1 MDKARRYA
9 VSLKTARRVAA
20 TDCEKVPDR
29 RGIYMFLEGGR
40 VMYVGKA
47 ASLRER
53 IKHQTHHAH
62 RGHHRTTSPLASTL
76 ANNMATDST
85 GLKPDASNRHWR
97 NAVLEHAKRVR
108 RMSVRYVRILD
119 NDMAA
124 VAERE
129 AIEMYRPEFNRR

>member
-1 MDKARRYA
+1 MANARRYA
-9 VSLKTARRVAA
+9 ESLGAARRVAA
-20 TDCEKVPDR
+20 THCERIPDR
-29 RGIYMFLEGGR
+29 RGIYMFLEDGR

-76 ANNMATDST
+76 ANNMATEST
-85 GLKPDASNRHWR
+85 GLERDASNRHWR
-97 NAVLEHAKRVR
+97 NAVLGHAKRVR
-108 RMSVRYVRILD
+108 RMSVRYVAIPDR
-119 NDMAA
+119 DMAA

-129 AIEMYRPEFNRR
+129 ARAQ